1 MIHRRKV
8 KNQGGD
14 AQRRSMRN
22 CFVTTVFQASPQMTS
37 TPTHENPWPNRL
49 LASSGVLWFLVAAIG
64 QWIFVYYVAAYYV
77 PILAKSGFP
86 GLENTHLP
94 EGYIPGDLAGN
105 IAIAT
110 HLVIAIV
117 IIGGGPLQ
125 LIPPL
130 RNRFPAFHRMVG
142 RTYMTAA
149 IITSCAGLYMV
160 WTRGVPGSPL
170 APYAISLDAI
180 LIFIF
185 AAIAVR
191 FAIMRKID
199 QHRRWAMRLF
209 MVVSAVWFFRIG
221 LMFWFMATGGVGID
235 TETFTGPFI
244 TFIYFGQMFVPLLF
258 LEIYFRAQDSQS
270 AGLKISAT
278 LLVLL
283 ATIATAIGT
292 FAATMGMWLPRL

>member
-1 MIHRRKV
+1 
-8 KNQGGD
+8 
-14 AQRRSMRN
+14 
-22 CFVTTVFQASPQMTS
+22 MTS
-37 TPTHENPWPNRL
+37 TPSHENPWPKRL
-49 LASSGVLWFLVAAIG
+49 LASSGVLWFFVAAIG
-64 QWIFVYYVAAYYV
+64 QWIFVYYVAAYYI
-77 PILAKSGFP
+77 PFLAKNGVA
-86 GLENTHLP
+86 GLEASHLP
-94 EGYIPGDLAGN
+94 EGFVAGDLAGN

-110 HLVIAIV
+110 HVLIAII

-125 LIPPL
+125 LIPPI

-149 IITSCAGLYMV
+149 VITSIAGLYMV
-160 WTRGVPGSPL
+160 WTRGVPGGPL
-170 APYAISLDAI
+170 APYAISLDAV

-191 FAIMRKID
+191 FAIKRKID
-199 QHRRWAMRLF
+199 RHRRWAMRLF

-221 LMFWFMATGGVGID
+221 MMFWFMATGGVGID
-235 TETFTGPFI
+235 PETFTGPFI

-270 AGLKISAT
+270 AGLKLSAT
-278 LLVLL
+278 FLVLL
-283 ATIATAIGT
+283 ATMVTAIGT

>member
-1 MIHRRKV
+1 M
-8 KNQGGD
+8 
-14 AQRRSMRN
+14 
-22 CFVTTVFQASPQMTS
+22 TTVFQASPQMTS
-37 TPTHENPWPNRL
+37 TPTPGNPWPDRF
-49 LASSGVLWFLVAAIG
+49 LASSGVLWFLAAAIG

-77 PILAKSGFP
+77 PFLAKNGVSGL
-86 GLENTHLP
+86 GSTHLP
-94 EGYIPGDLAGN
+94 DGFIAGDLAGN

-110 HLVIAIV
+110 HVVIAIV

-130 RNRFPAFHRMVG
+130 RKHFPAFHRMVG
-142 RTYMTAA
+142 RTYMSAA
-149 IITSCAGLYMV
+149 VITSIAGLYMV
-160 WTRGVPGSPL
+160 WTRGVPGGPL
-170 APYAISLDAI
+170 APYAISLDAV

-221 LMFWFMATGGVGID
+221 MMFWFMATGGVGID

-244 TFIYFGQMFVPLLF
+244 TFIYFGQMFVPLLV
-258 LEIYFRAQDSQS
+258 LEIYFRAQDSNS
-270 AGLKISAT
+270 AGLKLSAT
-278 LLVLL
+278 LLVFL
-283 ATIATAIGT
+283 ATGVTAIGT
-292 FAATMGMWLPRL
+292 FAATMGMWFPRL

>member
-1 MIHRRKV
+1 M
-8 KNQGGD
+8 
-14 AQRRSMRN
+14 
-22 CFVTTVFQASPQMTS
+22 TTVFQAAPHVTT
-37 TPTHENPWPNRL
+37 TPTNENPWPDRF
-49 LASSGVLWFLVAAIG
+49 LASSGVIWFLVAAIG
-64 QWIFVYYVAAYYV
+64 QWIFVYYVAAYYL
-77 PILAKSGFP
+77 PFLARD
-86 GLENTHLP
+86 GLAGLGNSTLP
-94 EGYIPGDLAGN
+94 EGFVAGDLAGN
-105 IAIAT
+105 IAIAL
-110 HLVIAIV
+110 HVVIAII

-130 RNRFPAFHRMVG
+130 RKHFPAFHRMVG

-149 IITSCAGLYMV
+149 VITSIAGLYMV
-160 WTRGVPGSPL
+160 WTRGVPGGPL

-180 LIFIF
+180 LIFLF

-221 LMFWFMATGGVGID
+221 MMFWFMATGGAGID
-235 TETFTGPFI
+235 METFTGPFI
-244 TFIYFGQMFVPLLF
+244 TFLYFGQMFVPLLF

-278 LLVLL
+278 LLVLF
-283 ATIATAIGT
+283 ATIITTIGT
-292 FAATMGMWLPRL
+292 FAATMGMWLPRLTSP